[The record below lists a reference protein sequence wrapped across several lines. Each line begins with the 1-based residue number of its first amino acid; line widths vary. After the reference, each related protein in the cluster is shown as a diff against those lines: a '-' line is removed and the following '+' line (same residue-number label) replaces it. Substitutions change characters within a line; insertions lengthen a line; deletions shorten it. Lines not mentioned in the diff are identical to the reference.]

1 MARVNIGKW
10 RDLKNE
16 LEDANEQ
23 LGLGE
28 PPPSGLVP
36 IGDSG
41 LYATPDTPADPWDCT
56 RWERSPYCGG
66 NPIEPK
72 LVGLDVETTVQVNP
86 CGITRSATV
95 NPTLFGIS
103 LPPVSI
109 AHIPEACREEYEKQG
124 DQRPPPPP
132 PSDRDGY
139 EPTPQYRPHG
149 FDPDSQVCVVT
160 QDYYYQEIRE
170 YYRGDKEWG
179 VGIDQIFGTVGKS
192 NYPTG
197 EKIAWYNSNGK
208 PAGSL
213 ATALASVQGTYTAYN
228 FLNEAWVR
236 NVWRSTGT
244 HKQTSTV
251 PLNLGIPP
259 DYPTVAETMGYTKG
273 HNYRVVFHYPTGNA
287 FVKTLAVYVGRFG
300 DIFPEKQISPLTN
313 ASSINDAKDYAVKT
327 IHERFVVFCKKI
339 SGDSSDRRPPPLKKP
354 KKECCDDMGCC
365 QPPYGNRQQQDN
377 NAILKLLREIRK
389 NQGNFPVNVQLFD
402 ADENKPGSQAKTV
415 KIHNI
420 AEGVKTQVERT
431 EKTSKMIGIDQ
442 FPMKLPQT
450 VIENKDSNLLGT
462 ALSLL
467 NPFKNVRIT
476 SVAQLNWWMFER
488 LHEILGHWQGFIDV
502 EDADPV
508 KEGEQPKR
516 VILPNISL
524 TMREQIHLQTA
535 HMKATGL
542 ILDCLIKVLIDLA
555 GTKVL
560 TAECAA
566 RIKDVQEYLDYPT
579 NEKTGNVPTQIT
591 VANSNAAQKDR
602 ENLHKFLQPSHMNF
616 VYDDWTGEHS
626 LEEKLIDLLQAAVV
640 LRGGS

>member
-124 DQRPPPPP
+124 DNRPPPPP
-132 PSDRDGY
+132 PSNRDGY

-149 FDPDSQVCVVT
+149 FDPDCQVAVVT
-160 QDYYYQEIRE
+160 QDYYYEEVQER
-170 YYRGDKEWG
+170 YGNEWA
-179 VGIDQIFGTVGKS
+179 VGIYQIYGTVEKS
-192 NYPTG
+192 AYPTG
-197 EKIAWYNSNGK
+197 AKVPWYNPYGK
-208 PAGSL
+208 PENL
-213 ATALASVQGTYTAYN
+213 TTALASSQGSYTVYN
-228 FLNEAWVR
+228 FLDEVWMR
-236 NVWRSTGT
+236 NVWRLPGRT
-244 HKQTSTV
+244 HTQTSTV

-259 DYPTVAETMGYTKG
+259 DEPTVAQMMGLTTG
-273 HNYRVVFHYPTGNA
+273 GNYKIDYHYPTGSPYI
-287 FVKTLAVYVGRFG
+287 KTLAVHIGRFG
-300 DIFPEKQISPLTN
+300 DIFPVNQISPIDN
-313 ASSINDAKDYAVKT
+313 SFYINSDKNRTVRT

-339 SGDSSDRRPPPLKKP
+339 SGDSSDRRPPPLRKP

-365 QPPYGNRQQQDN
+365 QPPYGNRQQQN
-377 NAILKLLREIRK
+377 NNEILKLLREIRK
-389 NQGNFPVNVQLFD
+389 NQGNFPVNVQFFD
-402 ADENKPGSQAKTV
+402 ADENKPGSQTKTV

-431 EKTSKMIGIDQ
+431 EKTSKMIGVDL
-442 FPMKLPQT
+442 FPMKLPQS

-467 NPFKNVRIT
+467 NPFKNVRVT

-566 RIKDVQEYLDYPT
+566 RIKDIQEYLDYPT
-579 NEKTGNVPTQIT
+579 VEKTNNVPTQIT
-591 VANSNAAQKDR
+591 VAKSNAAQKDR